1 MQWKVFVAAWICSG
15 FGAVTGAVGAD
26 KILEKFPV
34 CEASAALALPCPA
47 GGDGCLLV
55 GDNEQNEA
63 LFAYRIS
70 QGSLKPAAGFETSLG
85 GSKVS
90 DIEALASLGN
100 KDILIMG
107 SHSRNTRCE
116 PKENRRRFLVARYE
130 AGRLVP
136 KSPAPIQT
144 ERIRCQQLF
153 GDIVRSQV
161 LRPICDAID
170 AAEEQADAIVARLES
185 AKESERTEAEAQ
197 GKAVCN
203 AVGAFNIEGT
213 VGIPR
218 PNGSEIWVGLRS
230 PLVDAG
236 ATRRYA
242 ALLRLTGIDRLSFDA
257 GVLLDLGGR
266 GIRELTTAG
275 GWLWGIAGPMED
287 RNEDFHLWR
296 FPLPQLQPG
305 STLKP
310 EFVRMLP
317 PSSEGLAFQGSDAYV
332 IIDGDLGDGAGRCAT
347 PAKYIRLT
355 GILKIRRSAD

>member
-1 MQWKVFVAAWICSG
+1 MQWRVFVVAWICAG
-15 FGAVTGAVGAD
+15 FGAVAGAVEAD
-26 KILEKFPV
+26 KILELEKFPV
-34 CEASAALALPCPA
+34 CEASAVLPCPT
-47 GGDGCLLV
+47 GGDKCLLV
-55 GDNEQNEA
+55 GDNEQSEA
-63 LFAYRIS
+63 LFAYQTSKGR
-70 QGSLKPAAGFETSLG
+70 LKPAPGFKTSLG

-100 KDILIMG
+100 KDVLIMG

-144 ERIRCQQLF
+144 ERIRCQELF
-153 GDIVRSQV
+153 GDIGRSQV

-170 AAEEQADAIVARLES
+170 AAEEQADAIVARIES
-185 AKESERTEAEAQ
+185 AQESERTEAEAQ
-197 GKAVCN
+197 GKAACN

-218 PNGSEIWVGLRS
+218 PDGPEIWVGLRS

-236 ATRRYA
+236 ASRRHA
-242 ALLRLTGIDRLSFDA
+242 ALLRLTGTNKLSFDA

-266 GIRELTTAG
+266 GIRELTTTG

-305 STLKP
+305 ITLKP
-310 EFVRMLP
+310 EFVRVLP
-317 PSSEGLAFQGSDAYV
+317 PSSEGLVFQGADAYV

-347 PAKYIRLT
+347 PARYIQLK
-355 GILKIRRSAD
+355 GILKTQRSAD